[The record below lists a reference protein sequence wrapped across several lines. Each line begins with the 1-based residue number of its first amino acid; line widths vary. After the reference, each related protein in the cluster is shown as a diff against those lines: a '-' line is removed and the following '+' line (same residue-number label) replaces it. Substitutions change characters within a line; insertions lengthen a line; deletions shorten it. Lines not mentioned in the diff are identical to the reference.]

1 MTGRCRRRELLWKR
15 TTLWYTEPMSL
26 QSLVQLQI
34 LICAVP
40 ALAGWMLAPTAQ
52 PMLTRV
58 ACVAYLPAPVE
69 AVAPAPTEQR
79 AKPAPR
85 ATVRQARPPRL
96 TVSVPA
102 RPASE
107 ITWSL
112 VPFPA
117 AATSGNPF
125 PHATRA
131 P

>member
-1 MTGRCRRRELLWKR
+1 
-15 TTLWYTEPMSL
+15 MSL

-52 PMLTRV
+52 PMLARV
-58 ACVAYLPAPVE
+58 ACVAFLPAPVE
-69 AVAPAPTEQR
+69 AVAPAPTERR
-79 AKPAPR
+79 AQPAPR
-85 ATVRQARPPRL
+85 ASLRQARPPRL

-102 RPASE
+102 RPASG
-107 ITWSL
+107 ITSFL
-112 VPFPA
+112 PPVVA

>member
-1 MTGRCRRRELLWKR
+1 
-15 TTLWYTEPMSL
+15 MSL

-40 ALAGWMLAPTAQ
+40 ALAGWMLVPTAQ
-52 PMLTRV
+52 PMLARV

-69 AVAPAPTEQR
+69 AVAPTPAEQR
-79 AKPAPR
+79 ARPAPR
-85 ATVRQARPPRL
+85 AAIRQTRPPRL

-107 ITWSL
+107 ITSFL
-112 VPFPA
+112 PPVVA